1 MKKYL
6 KAVVLFSVLIIA
18 PLGSWY
24 FLDSGLEW
32 RKMKRGELAAKTK
45 IIEHLSAAGQDVAA
59 IFNQRTTVLKISGDP
74 VPKDEVIIDQYKDGH
89 TFQWMDLTSIRGL
102 AVLENSTYA
111 NHDYLLI
118 DTGMQVRRA
127 YKQTENLMY
136 SQLVED
142 IALIL
147 PKKKPIDIKMKS
159 ERK

>member
-1 MKKYL
+1 MKIYL
-6 KAVVLFSVLIIA
+6 KALVLFSVLIIA

-45 IIEHLSAAGQDVAA
+45 IVEHLTAGGQDVTTL
-59 IFNQRTTVLKISGDP
+59 FNQRTTVLKMSGDP
-74 VPKDEVIIDQYKDGH
+74 SPKEEVIKDQYKDGY
-89 TFQWMDLTSIRGL
+89 TFQWMDLTSMRGL
-102 AVLENSTYA
+102 SVLENSTYA
-111 NHDYLLI
+111 SHDYLLI

-127 YKQTENLMY
+127 YRQSEDLMY

-142 IALIL
+142 IALML
-147 PKKKPIDIKMKS
+147 PKKKPIDIKMKN